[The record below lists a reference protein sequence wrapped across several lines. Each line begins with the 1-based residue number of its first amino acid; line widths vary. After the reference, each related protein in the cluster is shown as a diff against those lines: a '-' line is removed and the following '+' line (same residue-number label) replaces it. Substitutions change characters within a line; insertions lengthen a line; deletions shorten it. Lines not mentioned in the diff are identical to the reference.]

1 MCDRTST
8 RIATA
13 YLRPSNRI
21 LYSRIY
27 IIICAMTTLYDII
40 IIIIII
46 IFVRLRFIYI
56 RVYNGTQPVHVSR
69 HHRDFLL
76 DSTLFF

>member
-13 YLRPSNRI
+13 YLRPSTRI

-27 IIICAMTTLYDII
+27 NNMRGDDII
-40 IIIIII
+40 LLLYS
-46 IFVRLRFIYI
+46 FTYALYI
-56 RVYNGTQPVHVSR
+56 RAYI
-69 HHRDFLL
+69 
-76 DSTLFF
+76 

>member
-27 IIICAMTTLYDII
+27 NNMRDDDITILLLLLLLYS
-40 IIIIII
+40 
-46 IFVRLRFIYI
+46 FAYALYI
-56 RVYNGTQPVHVSR
+56 RVYNGTQPVHGSR

-76 DSTLFF
+76 DSSLF